1 MSKIINNR
9 VTPSGEPVF
18 SAYLHH
24 KGRQLGIPVSGTFE
38 LTSRCNFSCKMC
50 YIHSSDCNKNKEYE
64 LSADE
69 WIKLGEK
76 ARDAGMIFLLLT
88 GGEPL
93 IREDFPLIYKKLN
106 SMGFIISINTNG
118 SLITDEIIELF
129 REYTPGR
136 VNVSLYGASDETYR
150 SLCSSDSYEKV
161 ISNIKKLKET
171 GIQVKLN
178 VSITPDNCRDTEE
191 IYRFAA
197 DNDLKI
203 KATTYMY
210 PPVRNDILKTGVN
223 EGRFSPYESAVYKV
237 KYERMKYDEET
248 FLSRADAMRDGIL
261 RCEEECIDLTCDDCG
276 MQCRAGT
283 SAFWIN
289 WKGDMS
295 SCGMIPDS
303 EFNVREKDFNECWQ
317 GVRAKALKVRLP
329 MECQRCK
336 YRNYC
341 FVCAAACKSETGAY
355 DKKPEYLCS
364 QSKFTA
370 QLMEKEAKKLRG
382 EKNGY

>member
-1 MSKIINNR
+1 MSKIIKNS

-93 IREDFPLIYKKLN
+93 IREDFPLIYKRLN

-150 SLCSSDSYEKV
+150 SLCSSDSYEKA
-161 ISNIKKLKET
+161 ISNIKKLYF
-171 GIQVKLN
+171 IHA
-178 VSITPDNCRDTEE
+178 R
-191 IYRFAA
+191 
-197 DNDLKI
+197 
-203 KATTYMY
+203 
-210 PPVRNDILKTGVN
+210 
-223 EGRFSPYESAVYKV
+223 
-237 KYERMKYDEET
+237 
-248 FLSRADAMRDGIL
+248 
-261 RCEEECIDLTCDDCG
+261 
-276 MQCRAGT
+276 
-283 SAFWIN
+283 
-289 WKGDMS
+289 
-295 SCGMIPDS
+295 
-303 EFNVREKDFNECWQ
+303 
-317 GVRAKALKVRLP
+317 
-329 MECQRCK
+329 
-336 YRNYC
+336 
-341 FVCAAACKSETGAY
+341 
-355 DKKPEYLCS
+355 KKPLTAIILL
-364 QSKFTA
+364 FTS
-370 QLMEKEAKKLRG
+370 L
-382 EKNGY
+382 